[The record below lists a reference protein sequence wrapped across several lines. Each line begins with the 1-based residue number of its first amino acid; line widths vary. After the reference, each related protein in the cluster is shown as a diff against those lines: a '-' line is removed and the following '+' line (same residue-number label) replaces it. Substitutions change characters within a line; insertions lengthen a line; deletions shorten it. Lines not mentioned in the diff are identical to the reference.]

1 MLEFAELTFD
11 HLRRPDRD
19 VGVQAQS
26 LGEADEQRQCVL
38 GAGVHIVIQLCHGVI
53 RSGHKRDDDV
63 VHLIDDLSQRGH
75 FSWKCGKR
83 A

>member
-11 HLRRPDRD
+11 HLRRPNGN

-26 LGEADEQRQCVL
+26 LGEADEQRKCVL
-38 GAGVHIVIQLCHGVI
+38 CAGVHIVIQLRHRVV
-53 RSGHKRDDDV
+53 RSGHQRDDDV
-63 VHLIDDLSQRGH
+63 VHLVDDLSQRGH
-75 FSWKCGKR
+75 FSRKCGER